1 MRNFSINGL
10 LVTAAPPTRVFE
22 DVDNVITAGR
32 YINLANLG
40 SASLFGAIVTA
51 LLSVEIYRF
60 FIEKD
65 IMIKMPDGV
74 PPEVSNSFI
83 ALIPGAVILLLFWV
97 IRHVI
102 GFDLNGFL
110 STLLMPLKGILAGNS
125 LFGGL
130 LTVFLICFF
139 WF

>member
-83 ALIPGAVILLLFWV
+83 ALIPEQLFFYYS
-97 IRHVI
+97 
-102 GFDLNGFL
+102 G
-110 STLLMPLKGILAGNS
+110 
-125 LFGGL
+125 LFA
-130 LTVFLICFF
+130 T
-139 WF
+139 

>member
-83 ALIPGAVILLLFWV
+83 ALIQEQLFFYYS
-97 IRHVI
+97 
-102 GFDLNGFL
+102 G
-110 STLLMPLKGILAGNS
+110 
-125 LFGGL
+125 LFA
-130 LTVFLICFF
+130 T
-139 WF
+139 

>member
-60 FIEKD
+60 IEKD
-65 IMIKMPDGV
+65 IMIKMQMAYRLKCQ
-74 PPEVSNSFI
+74 I
-83 ALIPGAVILLLFWV
+83 HLL
-97 IRHVI
+97 R
-102 GFDLNGFL
+102 
-110 STLLMPLKGILAGNS
+110 
-125 LFGGL
+125 
-130 LTVFLICFF
+130 
-139 WF
+139 

>member
-60 FIEKD
+60 FIEKRYYD
-65 IMIKMPDGV
+65 
-74 PPEVSNSFI
+74 
-83 ALIPGAVILLLFWV
+83 
-97 IRHVI
+97 
-102 GFDLNGFL
+102 
-110 STLLMPLKGILAGNS
+110 
-125 LFGGL
+125 
-130 LTVFLICFF
+130 
-139 WF
+139 